1 MIPNLSNSRIAKL
14 RHEFADNPRADELA
28 ELFDLLSN
36 PLRLKIVMLLT
47 EHDELCVSEFSHIL
61 EMSMPAVSHALRPLR
76 DADIVAT
83 HKLGK
88 QVCYR
93 LIKPKL
99 FRTLTAAPLDK
110 RGSSLALRFWQ

>member
-1 MIPNLSNSRIAKL
+1 MRQIRRL
-14 RHEFADNPRADELA
+14 RDEFSHNPVADELS

-47 EHDELCVSEFSHIL
+47 RHDELCVSELSQIL

-76 DADIVAT
+76 DADVVAT

-93 LIKPKL
+93 LVKPKL
-99 FRTLTAAPLDK
+99 FRDIVSTPVDK
-110 RGSSLALRFWQ
+110 KGSSLALRFWQ

>member
-1 MIPNLSNSRIAKL
+1 MIPNLTDDRLAKL
-14 RHEFADNPRADELA
+14 RDQYADNPRPIELA

-47 EHDELCVSEFSHIL
+47 KQDELCVSELTEIL
-61 EMSMPAVSHALRPLR
+61 QTKQATISHALRPLR
-76 DADIVAT
+76 DADVLTT
-83 HKLGK
+83 HKLGQ

-93 LIKPKL
+93 LVKPKL
-99 FRTLTAAPLDK
+99 FRGLTDVPLDK

>member
-1 MIPNLSNSRIAKL
+1 MIPNVSQNRINKL
-14 RHEFADNPRADELA
+14 RGQFTDNPRAEELA

-47 EHDELCVSEFSHIL
+47 EHDELCVSELSQIL
-61 EMSMPAVSHALRPLR
+61 DMSMPAVSHALRPLR
-76 DADIVAT
+76 DADVLAT

-93 LIKPKL
+93 LIKPRL
-99 FRTLTAAPLDK
+99 FRSLTAVPLDK
-110 RGSSLALRFWQ
+110 RGSSLSLRFWQ